1 MPRVKIKIKGKLL
14 DELSEAFFWEE
25 QRSALQDG
33 LSEGLFEERSAF
45 IVARVHALSIEIR
58 LHEKHGPPHFHVTYQ
73 GEEASFSILDC
84 RRLRGKMGLKRFDA
98 KIRLMVEQE
107 SNALDQKMEC
117 LSSDRLSRWSNK
129 FVAFLA
135 VRQ

>member
-84 RRLRGKMGLKRFDA
+84 RRLRGKMGLKRKFGWPRN
-98 KIRLMVEQE
+98 RLVVDGET
-107 SNALDQKMEC
+107 SGGALAR
-117 LSSDRLSRWSNK
+117 S
-129 FVAFLA
+129 LA
-135 VRQ
+135 HC

>member
-33 LSEGLFEERSAF
+33 LSEGLFEEGSAF
-45 IVARVHALSIEIR
+45 IVARVHGLSIEIR
-58 LHEKHGPPHFHVTYQ
+58 IHEKHGPPHFHVTYQ

-98 KIRLMVEQE
+98 KIR
-107 SNALDQKMEC
+107 SW
-117 LSSDRLSRWSNK
+117 WSK
-129 FVAFLA
+129 H
-135 VRQ
+135 

>member
-1 MPRVKIKIKGKLL
+1 MNSAKPSFGK
-14 DELSEAFFWEE
+14 S
-25 QRSALQDG
+25 S
-33 LSEGLFEERSAF
+33 
-45 IVARVHALSIEIR
+45 VARFKMGCPKGSLKNGAHLSWRGVHALSIEIR